1 MIKRYQRDIL
11 ESIWSDENKFKTY
24 LKVELESLK
33 AWQTLGIIPKSDVD
47 LICQKA
53 TFKLEDINALE
64 RETKHDLIAF
74 TRAVS
79 ISLGP
84 EKKWFHYGLTSTDVV
99 DTAYGVIYKEV
110 NEILEHDLNE
120 FIEILKQQA
129 LKYQMTPIVG
139 RTHGMHADVTSFGLK
154 FALWYDEMLRHKE
167 RFQMARN
174 HIEMGKIS
182 GAVGNFA
189 NVPPAI
195 QDMVCRALGIGSAKI
210 STQTLQRDRHAFY
223 LQTIALI
230 GTTLEKIGIEVRHL
244 SRSEVGEVEE
254 AFAPGQKGSS
264 AMPHKR
270 NPIASENI
278 AGIARVLRGYATTSY
293 DNMLLWHERDISHS
307 SAERIIMP
315 DATTLLDYALTRYV
329 KVLKDLVVHEDKMKE
344 NIHLN
349 YQVIFSQRVLN
360 ALIEKGLSREEA
372 YDLIQLLSF
381 KAIQE
386 KQAFQILLKQDK
398 VIQKHLSNKE
408 VDACFTLEYYLK
420 EVNTIYQR
428 LGLI

>member
-1 MIKRYQRDIL
+1 M
-11 ESIWSDENKFKTY
+11 
-24 LKVELESLK
+24 
-33 AWQTLGIIPKSDVD
+33 
-47 LICQKA
+47 
-53 TFKLEDINALE
+53 
-64 RETKHDLIAF
+64 
-74 TRAVS
+74 
-79 ISLGP
+79 
-84 EKKWFHYGLTSTDVV
+84 
-99 DTAYGVIYKEV
+99 
-110 NEILEHDLNE
+110 
-120 FIEILKQQA
+120 
-129 LKYQMTPIVG
+129 
-139 RTHGMHADVTSFGLK
+139 
-154 FALWYDEMLRHKE
+154 
-167 RFQMARN
+167 
-174 HIEMGKIS
+174 
-182 GAVGNFA
+182 
-189 NVPPAI
+189 
-195 QDMVCRALGIGSAKI
+195 
-210 STQTLQRDRHAFY
+210 
-223 LQTIALI
+223 
-230 GTTLEKIGIEVRHL
+230 
-244 SRSEVGEVEE
+244 
-254 AFAPGQKGSS
+254 
-264 AMPHKR
+264 
-270 NPIASENI
+270 
-278 AGIARVLRGYATTSY
+278 TSY